1 MRESYRQ
8 GELYYISYRD
18 NHLSMASPLNQYA
31 IYDCN
36 ILRMN
41 LNEMV
46 QRRAEAQGKEL
57 TDEQIDDIAVV
68 LRRKIDWEPIFSQI
82 DDYL

>member
-1 MRESYRQ
+1 
-8 GELYYISYRD
+8 
-18 NHLSMASPLNQYA
+18 MASPLNQYA

-46 QRRAEAQGKEL
+46 QRRAAEQGKEL
-57 TDEQIDDIAVV
+57 TEEQIDDIAVV
-68 LRRKIDWEPIFSQI
+68 LRRKIDWEPIFKQI
-82 DDYL
+82 DEYL

>member
-1 MRESYRQ
+1 MEY
-8 GELYYISYRD
+8 
-18 NHLSMASPLNQYA
+18 LSMASELNQYA

-36 ILRMN
+36 ILRIN

-46 QRRAEAQGKEL
+46 QRRAEAQGKAL

-82 DDYL
+82 DEYL

>member
-1 MRESYRQ
+1 
-8 GELYYISYRD
+8 
-18 NHLSMASPLNQYA
+18 MASPINQYA

-36 ILRMN
+36 ILRIN

-46 QRRAEAQGKEL
+46 QRRAAEQGKEL
-57 TDEQIDDIAVV
+57 TDQEIDDIAMV

-82 DDYL
+82 DQYL

>member
-1 MRESYRQ
+1 
-8 GELYYISYRD
+8 
-18 NHLSMASPLNQYA
+18 MASPLNQYA

-68 LRRKIDWEPIFSQI
+68 LRRKIDWGPIFSQI

>member
-1 MRESYRQ
+1 
-8 GELYYISYRD
+8 
-18 NHLSMASPLNQYA
+18 MASPINQYA

-46 QRRAEAQGKEL
+46 QKRAAEQGKEL
-57 TDEQIDDIAVV
+57 TDEQIDDIAVI

-82 DDYL
+82 DQYL

>member
-1 MRESYRQ
+1 
-8 GELYYISYRD
+8 
-18 NHLSMASPLNQYA
+18 MASSINQYA

-36 ILRMN
+36 ILRIN

-46 QRRAEAQGKEL
+46 QKRASSQGKEL
-57 TDEQIDDIAVV
+57 TDQEIDDIAVV

-82 DDYL
+82 DTYL

>member
-1 MRESYRQ
+1 
-8 GELYYISYRD
+8 
-18 NHLSMASPLNQYA
+18 MASPLNQYA

-46 QRRAEAQGKEL
+46 QRRAEAQGKVL
-57 TDEQIDDIAVV
+57 SDEQIDDIAVV

-82 DDYL
+82 DEYL

>member
-1 MRESYRQ
+1 
-8 GELYYISYRD
+8 
-18 NHLSMASPLNQYA
+18 MASPLNQYA

-57 TDEQIDDIAVV
+57 TDKQIDDIAVV

>member
-1 MRESYRQ
+1 
-8 GELYYISYRD
+8 
-18 NHLSMASPLNQYA
+18 MASPLNQYA

-46 QRRAEAQGKEL
+46 QRRAEAQVKIL
-57 TDEQIDDIAVV
+57 SDEQIDDIAVV

-82 DDYL
+82 DEYL

>member
-1 MRESYRQ
+1 
-8 GELYYISYRD
+8 
-18 NHLSMASPLNQYA
+18 MASPINQYA

-46 QRRAEAQGKEL
+46 QRRAAEQGKEL

-68 LRRKIDWEPIFSQI
+68 LRRKINWEPIFNQI
-82 DDYL
+82 DEYL

>member
-1 MRESYRQ
+1 
-8 GELYYISYRD
+8 
-18 NHLSMASPLNQYA
+18 MASPLNQYA

-46 QRRAEAQGKEL
+46 QRRAAAQGKIL
-57 TDEQIDDIAVV
+57 SDEQIDDIAVV

-82 DDYL
+82 DQYL

>member
-1 MRESYRQ
+1 
-8 GELYYISYRD
+8 
-18 NHLSMASPLNQYA
+18 MASPLNQYA

-57 TDEQIDDIAVV
+57 TDEQIGDIAVV

>member
-1 MRESYRQ
+1 
-8 GELYYISYRD
+8 
-18 NHLSMASPLNQYA
+18 
-31 IYDCN
+31 
-36 ILRMN
+36 MN

>member
-1 MRESYRQ
+1 
-8 GELYYISYRD
+8 
-18 NHLSMASPLNQYA
+18 MASPLNQYA

-46 QRRAEAQGKEL
+46 LRRAAEQGKEL

-68 LRRKIDWEPIFSQI
+68 LRRKIDWEPIFKQI
-82 DDYL
+82 DEYL

>member
-1 MRESYRQ
+1 
-8 GELYYISYRD
+8 
-18 NHLSMASPLNQYA
+18 MASPLNQYA

-57 TDEQIDDIAVV
+57 TDEKIDDIAVV

-82 DDYL
+82 DEYL

>member
-1 MRESYRQ
+1 
-8 GELYYISYRD
+8 
-18 NHLSMASPLNQYA
+18 MASPLNQYA

-46 QRRAEAQGKEL
+46 QRRAVEQGKEL

-68 LRRKIDWEPIFSQI
+68 LRRKINWEPIFNQI
-82 DDYL
+82 DEYL

>member
-1 MRESYRQ
+1 
-8 GELYYISYRD
+8 
-18 NHLSMASPLNQYA
+18 MASPLNQYA

>member
-1 MRESYRQ
+1 
-8 GELYYISYRD
+8 
-18 NHLSMASPLNQYA
+18 MASPLNQYA

-46 QRRAEAQGKEL
+46 QKRAEAQGKVL
-57 TDEQIDDIAVV
+57 SDEQIDDIAVV

-82 DDYL
+82 DEYL

>member
-1 MRESYRQ
+1 
-8 GELYYISYRD
+8 
-18 NHLSMASPLNQYA
+18 MASPLNQYA

-46 QRRAEAQGKEL
+46 QRRAEARGKEL

>member
-1 MRESYRQ
+1 M
-8 GELYYISYRD
+8 
-18 NHLSMASPLNQYA
+18 SMASPLNQYA

-36 ILRMN
+36 ILRIN

-46 QRRAEAQGKEL
+46 QRRASSQGKTL
-57 TDEQIDDIAVV
+57 TDQEIDDIAVV

>member
-1 MRESYRQ
+1 
-8 GELYYISYRD
+8 
-18 NHLSMASPLNQYA
+18 MASPLNQYA

-57 TDEQIDDIAVV
+57 TDEQIADIAVV

>member
-1 MRESYRQ
+1 
-8 GELYYISYRD
+8 
-18 NHLSMASPLNQYA
+18 MASPLNQYA

-68 LRRKIDWEPIFSQI
+68 LRRKIDWEPIFSQL

>member
-1 MRESYRQ
+1 
-8 GELYYISYRD
+8 
-18 NHLSMASPLNQYA
+18 MASPLNQYA

-41 LNEMV
+41 LNEIV

>member
-1 MRESYRQ
+1 
-8 GELYYISYRD
+8 
-18 NHLSMASPLNQYA
+18 MASPINQYA

-46 QRRAEAQGKEL
+46 QRRAASQGKEL
-57 TDEQIDDIAVV
+57 TDEQIDYIAVV

-82 DDYL
+82 DQYL

>member
-1 MRESYRQ
+1 
-8 GELYYISYRD
+8 
-18 NHLSMASPLNQYA
+18 MASPLNQYA

-46 QRRAEAQGKEL
+46 QRRAEAQGKVL
-57 TDEQIDDIAVV
+57 SDEQIDDIAVV

-82 DDYL
+82 DKYL

>member
-1 MRESYRQ
+1 
-8 GELYYISYRD
+8 
-18 NHLSMASPLNQYA
+18 MASPLNQYA

-41 LNEMV
+41 LNETV
-46 QRRAEAQGKEL
+46 QRRAAEQGKEL

-68 LRRKIDWEPIFSQI
+68 LRRKIDWEPIFKQI
-82 DDYL
+82 DEYL

>member
-1 MRESYRQ
+1 
-8 GELYYISYRD
+8 
-18 NHLSMASPLNQYA
+18 MASPLNQYA

-36 ILRMN
+36 ILSMN

-46 QRRAEAQGKEL
+46 QRRAEAQGKIL
-57 TDEQIDDIAVV
+57 TDRQIDDIAVV

-82 DDYL
+82 DEYL